1 MLLTSNPL
9 RSFLTVSKYAQLAS
23 RSNIAGAS
31 VKRVSISQYSSS
43 THSKP
48 SDDIDCPE
56 LPSTPSWS
64 LQSILQ
70 NRDIAVKPDQP
81 DSQEITPDTIDHL
94 LRLAHLQKPTDP
106 QDLATLQRDVIRM
119 RNFLDYIRTNSPES
133 QQCREAE
140 ETEIRFPLRTSPD
153 LVQGLR
159 SLVDDGHGLRTRGST
174 SAEIGEPQDHERDL
188 LRRRDVL
195 LERPKRVKGNFFVV
209 GAELDPKEEN

>member
-1 MLLTSNPL
+1 MLPSIPF

-23 RSNIAGAS
+23 RSSIAGAS
-31 VKRVSISQYSSS
+31 ATRASIAQYSTN
-43 THSKP
+43 THSTP

-56 LPSTPSWS
+56 LPSIPSWS

-106 QDLATLQRDVIRM
+106 KDLATLQRDVIRM

-159 SLVDDGHGLRTRGST
+159 SLVDDGHGLRTRATTT
-174 SAEIGEPQDHERDL
+174 SSGAGGAQDKEIDL
-188 LRRRDVL
+188 LHRRDVL

-209 GAELDPKEEN
+209 GAELDPKDDN

>member
-1 MLLTSNPL
+1 MPSTSNL
-9 RSFLTVSKYAQLAS
+9 FRAFLTVSKYAHLAS
-23 RSNIAGAS
+23 RSSIAEAS
-31 VKRVSISQYSSS
+31 AKRAGIAQYSSS
-43 THSKP
+43 THNTP

-70 NRDIAVKPDQP
+70 NHDIAVKPNQP
-81 DSQEITPDTIDHL
+81 DSQEITSDTIDHL

-140 ETEIRFPLRTSPD
+140 ETEVRFPLRTSPE

-174 SAEIGEPQDHERDL
+174 STGTGESQDQTRDL

-195 LERPKRVKGNFFVV
+195 LEGPKRVKGNFFVV
-209 GAELDPKEEN
+209 GAELDPKEDN